1 MGNNKQQLLIE
12 TQFEGLTICVRPDET
27 HEWLMETKLV
37 AEGYGVS
44 EENIRQHKNKQ
55 RDELIE
61 NKHFIS
67 VSNTN
72 ANPRAGIAHVQI
84 FWTKKGI
91 VRLGFFIKSARAKLF
106 RDWSEDLIVKELD
119 KRNQPD
125 RIDQLEAKM
134 HQYLDGMYQ
143 LVRKSILKL
152 ENDNAQTKELI
163 HNLASRVDKL
173 ERSMY
178 QPSLSEQRKSYIYL
192 IWKVGTDEYKIGK
205 SIHPNRR
212 TKELSGGGSELEL
225 IASVIFPSESI
236 ALEWEDI
243 LKKTFKKQQ
252 IKGEWFL
259 LSKSEVDNI
268 LQLFKSLEN
277 LS

>member
-1 MGNNKQQLLIE
+1 MGNIPQQLLIE

-44 EENIRQHKNKQ
+44 EKAIYAHAIRNKL
-55 RDELIE
+55 EFMEGKHYLILQIVE
-61 NKHFIS
+61 SGQIR
-67 VSNTN
+67 NT
-72 ANPRAGIAHVQI
+72 R
-84 FWTKKGI
+84 FWTKRGVI
-91 VRLGFFIKSARAKLF
+91 RLGFFIKSARAKLF

-134 HQYLDGMYQ
+134 HQYLDA
-143 LVRKSILKL
+143 LNTKINRNHL
-152 ENDNAQTKELI
+152 ETKELI